1 MTRPTFMKS
10 LKIALDKLGIDIS
23 DYKSLLKSINS
34 ARRQVVHS
42 EGYDVEFLLNLLT
55 NTVTQDNLRG
65 KDADSPPKII
75 RKNSE
80 INELY
85 KLLRLMIKRFFDT
98 F

>member
-1 MTRPTFMKS
+1 MKS
-10 LKIALDKLGIDIS
+10 LKIALDKLDIDMS

-42 EGYDVEFLLNLLT
+42 EGYDVEFLLSLLT
-55 NTVTQDNLRG
+55 GTVTRGNLSE
-65 KDADSPPKII
+65 KDANSHPKII

>member
-1 MTRPTFMKS
+1 MKS

-42 EGYDVEFLLNLLT
+42 EGYDVEFLLSLLT
-55 NTVTQDNLRG
+55 DTATQGNLRG
-65 KDADSPPKII
+65 KDAGYHPRII